1 MAKVV
6 VMPKLGL
13 TMTEGTL
20 SAWKKKEGD
29 AVKEGE
35 ALFEVETDKL
45 TNTIEAPASGV
56 LRRIIVAEGRTVPC
70 LEPVAVIAAADEDIS
85 GLTGTAQ
92 TAPTAAE
99 PVQAPAAAA
108 VRTPGE
114 RLIASP
120 AAKKLAKELG
130 IDIALVRGT
139 GPKGRVTEEDVKN
152 YKPAAPAAEQE
163 ESGTKA

>member
-70 LEPVAVIAAADEDIS
+70 LEPVAVIAAADEDITGS
-85 GLTGTAQ
+85 GACGRCGQDAGR
-92 TAPTAAE
+92 APDR
-99 PVQAPAAAA
+99 VS
-108 VRTPGE
+108 GG
-114 RLIASP
+114 
-120 AAKKLAKELG
+120 KKAREG
-130 IDIALVRGT
+130 AGHRYCPRQRHRPEGQSDRG
-139 GPKGRVTEEDVKN
+139 GREKL
-152 YKPAAPAAEQE
+152 
-163 ESGTKA
+163 